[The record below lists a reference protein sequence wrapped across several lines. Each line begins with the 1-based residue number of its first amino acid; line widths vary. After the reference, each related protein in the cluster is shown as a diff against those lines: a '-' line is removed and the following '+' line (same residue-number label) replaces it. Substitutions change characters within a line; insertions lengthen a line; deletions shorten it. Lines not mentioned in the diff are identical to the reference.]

1 MKEKT
6 ISAGNFIDL
15 EVVSGL
21 RDDLAGTLR
30 RSTDADA

>member
-6 ISAGNFIDL
+6 ISASIFADL

-21 RDDLAGTLR
+21 RDDLAGTY
-30 RSTDADA
+30 RSSTYADA